1 MPQIKLSRRAQSDLP
16 RLYNFLA
23 KFDTDIAS
31 QAIDTILDAFENLHM
46 PTIGAPIPEKVGMR
60 KLVID
65 FGDTGYTALYR
76 YSKKT
81 DTIRVLAIK
90 HQKENDYK

>member
-1 MPQIKLSRRAQSDLP
+1 MPQVKLSRRAQNDLP
-16 RLYNFLA
+16 RLYAFLA
-23 KFDTDIAS
+23 KWDAAIA
-31 QAIDTILDAFENLHM
+31 QDAIDTILFSFENLHM
-46 PTIGAPIPEKVGMR
+46 PGIGAPVPDRAGLR

-76 YSKKT
+76 YSKNT

-90 HQKENDYK
+90 HQKEDHYT

>member
-1 MPQIKLSRRAQSDLP
+1 MPHVKLSTRAQKDLP
-16 RLYNFLA
+16 RLYDFLA
-23 KFDTDIAS
+23 TYDTKIAN
-31 QAIDTILDAFENLHM
+31 QAIDTILDAFENLYM
-46 PTIGAPIPEKVGMR
+46 PTIGSPIPEKEGMR

-90 HQKENDYK
+90 HQKEEDYT